1 MVQHVLETVAADD
14 YRASAR
20 SVAVY
25 GNVLSAASVGRI
37 LQREGERL
45 QKELFGPDASLA
57 AAQKALPNPPPFLVV
72 SGDGS
77 RYRTNEAD
85 HRQAKPSP
93 APAAPL
99 DAKSELTRE
108 ERDRGWRENKVGVV
122 IRAEHGKTLPD
133 GSYQPP
139 REVVKTYVATTQAI
153 EAFGRDLR
161 TELDRRGGR
170 QCPEIVC
177 VIDHG
182 HGMPAM
188 VAREIP
194 EAALVTDFFHVTE
207 RLSACARII
216 KGEGAAN
223 ERQRRRY
230 WHGLKDRLWRG
241 RLDDLLRVLSQEAE
255 SRVPR
260 PQHLSDLE
268 QNQAAHTLWT
278 HIFYIEK
285 NRGTMDYPTYR
296 RKGWPMGSGV
306 AESACGQFGDRVKHN
321 RMRWTRR
328 NGDAEHQVKAA
339 IFSQDGR
346 WAARWPPPI
355 PVLELPLAS

>member
-1 MVQHVLETVAADD
+1 LETVAADD

-20 SVAVY
+20 SVEVF
-25 GNVLSAASVGRI
+25 GNKLSAASVGRI

-45 QKELFGPDASLA
+45 QKDLFGPESSLA
-57 AAQKALPNPPPFLVV
+57 AAQKALPNPPAFLVV

-85 HRQAKPSP
+85 HRKAKARPTPS
-93 APAAPL
+93 APVEAE
-99 DAKSELTRE
+99 SELTRE

-133 GSYQPP
+133 GSYQAP
-139 REVVKTYVATTQAI
+139 RELVKTYVATTQNI

-194 EAALVTDFFHVTE
+194 EASVVTDFFHVTE
-207 RLSACARII
+207 RLNECARLI

-223 ERQRRRY
+223 EKQRRRY
-230 WHGLKDRLWRG
+230 WHGLKDRLWDG
-241 RLDDLLRVLSQEAE
+241 RLDSLLKAVTQEAQL
-255 SRVPR
+255 RAPR
-260 PQHLSDLE
+260 PQQLSDLE
-268 QNQAAHTLWT
+268 QNPAAQTLWT

-296 RKGWPMGSGV
+296 RKGWPMGSAV

-328 NGDAEHQVKAA
+328 NSDAEHQVKAA

-355 PVLELPLAS
+355 PVLELPLAN

>member
-1 MVQHVLETVAADD
+1 VLETVAADD

-20 SVAVY
+20 SVEVY
-25 GNVLSAASVGRI
+25 GNTLSATTVGRI

-45 QKELFGPDASLA
+45 QTELFGPEASLR
-57 AAQKALPNPPPFLVV
+57 AAQQARPNPPPFLIV

-85 HRQAKPSP
+85 HRRAKPVP
-93 APAAPL
+93 QQTAPS
-99 DAKSELTRE
+99 DAESDLTRE

-122 IRAEHGKTLPD
+122 IRAEHGRTLPD

-139 REVVKTYVATTQAI
+139 REVLKTYVATTHAI

-177 VIDHG
+177 VIDNG

-241 RLDDLLRVLSQEAE
+241 RLDNLLRVLSQEAE
-255 SRVPR
+255 LLAPR
-260 PQHLSDLE
+260 PQHLPDLE
-268 QNQAAHTLWT
+268 QNQFAHTLWT

-296 RKGWPMGSGV
+296 RKGWPLGSGV

>member
-1 MVQHVLETVAADD
+1 VETVAADD

-20 SVAVY
+20 SVEVY
-25 GNVLSAASVGRI
+25 GNTLSAATVGRI

-45 QKELFGPDASLA
+45 HTELCGPDASLA
-57 AAQKALPNPPPFLVV
+57 AAQQALPNPPPFLIV

-85 HRQAKPSP
+85 HRKAKPLP
-93 APAAPL
+93 DQTAPG
-99 DAKSELTRE
+99 DEESELTRE

-139 REVVKTYVATTQAI
+139 RELVKTYVATTQAI
-153 EAFGRDLR
+153 ESFGRDLR

-194 EAALVTDFFHVTE
+194 EASLVTDFFHVTE
-207 RLSACARII
+207 RLSACARSL
-216 KGEGAAN
+216 KGEGPAN

-241 RLDDLLRVLSQEAE
+241 RLDELLKVLSHEAE
-255 SRVPR
+255 LRAPR
-260 PQHLSDLE
+260 PQQLPDLE

-285 NRGTMDYPTYR
+285 HRRTMDYPAYR
-296 RKGWPMGSGV
+296 RKGWPLGSGV